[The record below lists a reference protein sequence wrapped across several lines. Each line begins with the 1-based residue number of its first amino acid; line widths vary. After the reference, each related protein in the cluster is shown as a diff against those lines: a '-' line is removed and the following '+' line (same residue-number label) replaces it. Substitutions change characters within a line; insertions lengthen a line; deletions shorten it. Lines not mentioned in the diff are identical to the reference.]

1 MGLEVGDILTG
12 KVTSIT
18 KFGAFVT
25 VSSGESGLVHI
36 SEIAHTYVQ
45 NVSDYL
51 AVGQEVSVK
60 VINSETGKLNL
71 SIKAVT
77 PPPARQNRVPF
88 GGGTPERQNRVP
100 FGGGTPPRDGLPARR
115 PRQEAAPDAAQS
127 GQSFEDRLK
136 RFMQDS
142 DSKISDS
149 KRHADKKGSRRR
161 RG

>member
-12 KVTSIT
+12 KVTGIT

-25 VSSGESGLVHI
+25 VQSGQSGLVHI
-36 SEIAHTYVQ
+36 SEISHTYV
-45 NVSDYL
+45 NSVSDHL

-77 PPPARQNRVPF
+77 PAPARQNRAPY
-88 GGGTPERQNRVP
+88 GGGGPQH
-100 FGGGTPPRDGLPARR
+100 GGYPARR
-115 PRQEAAPDAAQS
+115 QRQDDAPDAAQAVQS

-142 DSKISDS
+142 DNKMSGSKIY
-149 KRHADKKGSRRR
+149 ADKKGSRRR

>member
-12 KVTSIT
+12 KVTGIT

-25 VSSGESGLVHI
+25 VASGQSGLVHI
-36 SEIAHTYVQ
+36 SEISHTYV
-45 NVSDYL
+45 NDVSDHL

-60 VINSETGKLNL
+60 VIHSETGKLNL

-77 PPPARQNRVPF
+77 PV
-88 GGGTPERQNRVP
+88 
-100 FGGGTPPRDGLPARR
+100 PPRPSRAHYGSPPQDGGPARR
-115 PRQEAAPDAAQS
+115 QRQQPDDAPGAGES

-142 DSKISDS
+142 DNKMSGSKMY
-149 KRHADKKGSRRR
+149 ADKKGSRRR
-161 RG
+161 RS